1 MSASLVSLIERGHIG
16 SVSVDML
23 RRVAGVLDVRI
34 DVLARWRGGE
44 LDRLLSAR
52 HSALQEEAT
61 RWLRTMPG
69 WTVAPEVSFA
79 IYAERGWIDLLA
91 WHAPTSTLLVIEIK
105 TEIIDLPELLGVLD
119 RKTRLG
125 PKIAKDRGW
134 YPRAVA
140 TWLIIAEGTTN
151 RRRIADHSALVR
163 AALPAN
169 TRAMRRWLL
178 SPAGPI
184 AGLSFLPYANPRGVK
199 QQLRGGQRVR
209 LRRAAGRERV
219 VA

>member
-1 MSASLVSLIERGHIG
+1 
-16 SVSVDML
+16 ML

-61 RWLRTMPG
+61 RWLHAMPG

-79 IYAERGWIDLLA
+79 FYAERGWIDFLA
-91 WHAPTSTLLVIEIK
+91 WHEPTSTLLVIEIK
-105 TEIIDLPELLGVLD
+105 TEIVDLPELLGVLD
-119 RKTRLG
+119 RKARLG

-151 RRRIADHSALVR
+151 RRRVGDHAALLR
-163 AALPAN
+163 AALPAG
-169 TRAMRRWLL
+169 TREMRHWLRHP
-178 SPAGPI
+178 SGAI
-184 AGLSFLPYANPRGVK
+184 SGLSFFPYSSRGSAK
-199 QQLRGGQRVR
+199 GELGGLRRVR
-209 LRRAAGRERV
+209 TPSRG
-219 VA
+219 